1 MAESEQLVDLVHLL
15 DLEETAEDRF
25 AGRQPKSA
33 RIRVFGGQVAG
44 QALVAAGRTVD
55 ADRPVHSLHAYF
67 LRAGDPKVPIEYAVE
82 RLRDGRSF
90 SARRVVAW
98 QHGEAIFSLAASFQ
112 LPADGVEHQVAMPA
126 ELPPPEALPTLA
138 ERLEPYRDRIDEW
151 WTRPRAIDLRHVG
164 EPPYLVNS
172 GIQGEPRQMLWMR
185 ADGQLPDDP
194 LLHVCVV
201 AYASDMTLLDSVL
214 LAHGVTWDSGRVK
227 AASLDHAM
235 WFHRPV
241 RADEWLLYVQES
253 PTAGGARGFSR
264 AQIFA
269 RDGRLVVSVAQ
280 EGMVRLVDWGERRR
294 NL

>member
-1 MAESEQLVDLVHLL
+1 MAESQDLLDRLVHLL
-15 DLEETAEDRF
+15 DLEETAEDRY

-33 RIRVFGGQVAG
+33 RIRVFGGQVAA

-55 ADRPVHSLHAYF
+55 QDRSVHSLHAYF
-67 LRAGDPKVPIEYAVE
+67 LRAGDPSVPIEYAVE

-112 LPADGVEHQVAMPA
+112 RPAEGVEHQVAMPGGV
-126 ELPPPEALPTLA
+126 PSPEALPTLV
-138 ERLEPYRDRIDEW
+138 ERLAPYRDRIEEW
-151 WTRPRAIDLRHVG
+151 FIRPRAIDLRYVS
-164 EPPYLVNS
+164 EPPLMVNS
-172 GIQGEPRQMLWMR
+172 AVHGEPRQMLWMR
-185 ADGQLPDDP
+185 ADGKLPDDP

-214 LAHGVTWDSGRVK
+214 LAHGVSWDSGRVK

-253 PTAGGARGFSR
+253 PAAGGARGFSR

-269 RDGRLVVSVAQ
+269 QDGRLVVSVAQ
-280 EGMVRLVDWGERRR
+280 EGMVRLVD
-294 NL
+294 